1 MNKLFKQ
8 IKGEVPSE
16 YGLWVAVGV
25 SVVGAGVSM
34 YSASQSADAT
44 QQASQQASDTSLEVA
59 GMNNE
64 LAREQYAQTRED
76 QEPWRLAGERAL
88 QTIEQAPDFKFDT
101 STFKELASK
110 GSDFDFNPKEFVFEK
125 DPSYE
130 FRKQEGINAL
140 DRSGASRGRVLS
152 GAQDRA
158 VTRYGSN
165 LASTE
170 YQNAFNRHQGSE
182 MDRYNMESGEYN
194 TNMNRT
200 SAKAMN
206 QYNAERGTYNANMNT
221 QKSLAGVGQ
230 DAVNNIQ
237 NAGQNMVSS
246 VTASNTNAGNT
257 AVNSINA
264 SGQAQA
270 DMYGGMATSI
280 NTGMENALIAY
291 NKPVAG

>member
-25 SVVGAGVSM
+25 AVVGAGVSM
-34 YSASQSADAT
+34 YSASKSADAT
-44 QQASQQASDTSLEVA
+44 QQAGQQASETSLQVA
-59 GMNNE
+59 SMNNE
-64 LAREQYAQTRED
+64 LAREQYDQTRED

-88 QTIEQAPDFKFDT
+88 ERIEDRPDFKF
-101 STFKELASK
+101 SPEE
-110 GSDFDFNPKEFVFEK
+110 FNFMK
-125 DPSYE
+125 DPSYD

-165 LASTE
+165 LASQE
-170 YQNAFNRHQGSE
+170 YQNAFNRHQTGE
-182 MDRYNMESGEYN
+182 VNRYNQESGEYN
-194 TNMNRT
+194 L
-200 SAKAMN
+200 
-206 QYNAERGTYNANMNT
+206 NMNT
-221 QKSLAGVGQ
+221 DKALANVGQ
-230 DAVNNIQ
+230 TATNSVQ
-237 NAGQNMVSS
+237 NAGQNMVNS
-246 VTASNTNAGNT
+246 VTSSNTNAGNT